1 MAASDTPASR
11 PRVVFAGTPDFA
23 VAALAA
29 LVEAGY
35 PVAAV
40 YTQPDRPAGRGRQL
54 RASPVKAYALEH
66 GLPVEQ
72 PESLKDPAAQQ
83 RLAGYGPDVMVVAAY
98 GLLLP
103 KAVLDTPRHGCVNV
117 HASLLPRWRGAA
129 PIQRALLAGDRET
142 GITIM
147 QMAEGLDTGAMLYR
161 LATPITAD
169 DTGGRLHDRL
179 AALGARA
186 LLEALAGLG
195 HGTLTPVPQDDARAT
210 YAAKLDKDETWLDWS
225 EDAGALARKVRA
237 FDPWPVARTT
247 FGGQDLRVLAAR
259 PVAGSGNG
267 PGTVVA
273 AGSEGID
280 VATGSGLLRLT
291 RLQLA
296 GGKPM
301 DAAAFLNARS
311 VEDTVLG
318 HD

>member
-1 MAASDTPASR
+1 MPSSDSPR

-29 LVEAGY
+29 LVEADY

-54 RASPVKAYALEH
+54 RASPVKEYALAH
-66 GLPVEQ
+66 GLAVEQ
-72 PESLKDPAAQQ
+72 PESLKDPEEQA
-83 RLAGYGPDVMVVAAY
+83 RLAAYRPDVMVVAAY

-103 KAVLDTPRHGCVNV
+103 KAVLETPPHGCLNV

-129 PIQRALLAGDRET
+129 PIQRALMAGDAET

-147 QMAEGLDTGAMLYR
+147 QMAKGLDTGDMLYR
-161 LATPITAD
+161 LATPITED

-186 LLEALAGLG
+186 LLQALDGLA
-195 HGTLTPVPQDDARAT
+195 HGSLTPVPQDDAQAS
-210 YAAKLDKDETWLDWS
+210 YAAKLDKAETWLDWS
-225 EDAGALARKVRA
+225 RPAAELARKVRA

-247 FGGQDLRVLAAR
+247 FDGQDLRVWAAR
-259 PVAGSGNG
+259 AVAGSGNG

-280 VATGSGLLRLT
+280 VATGDGLLRLT
-291 RLQLA
+291 RVQLA

-301 DAAAFLNARS
+301 DAPAFLNARS
-311 VEDTVLG
+311 VEDAVLG